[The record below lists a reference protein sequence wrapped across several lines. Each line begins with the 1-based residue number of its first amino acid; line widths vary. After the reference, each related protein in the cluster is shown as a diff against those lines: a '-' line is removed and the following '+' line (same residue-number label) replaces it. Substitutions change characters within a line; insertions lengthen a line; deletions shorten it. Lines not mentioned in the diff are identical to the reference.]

1 MKPCLPIFVLLFL
14 VVGFSEAQTPHFQQY
29 FLTRRNEPI
38 QVNKIFQARE
48 GYVWF
53 ATNRGLFRFDGKR
66 YLSFGI
72 NDSLPDLNVT
82 AIAQDSLGRIWT
94 AHASGKISFYADNR
108 FNAFN
113 PQEGLSPSPVSDLL
127 FDREN
132 VLWFSTLNDGLYYY
146 KKERLYR
153 VDEENGMPDLYVY
166 DIEQGHDGNI
176 YAGTD
181 GGLVVCDLANKS
193 IVANVINNKDGLP
206 DNIIRKIVS
215 LDANTLLLGSE
226 DEGVIK
232 INLRNTTFKPL
243 TSDLQLTSINDI
255 VVASEKAWISSAQAG
270 LTVFDLISESVKH
283 YANEN
288 GHALPIVSCLLLDS
302 ELNIW
307 AGSRNGILRTLGDE
321 LEFISTPVDDR
332 DPNVMAVA
340 MDDQGSVWF
349 STQDGLFRRKI
360 MSVGR
365 YATENILAGT
375 QYEKYRVISLHVD
388 DERYVWAGLYG
399 EGVLRINPVDKRIIH
414 LSKQLR
420 NGNVL
425 SISQGGDKTV
435 WLATLGGAEKI
446 RMTGTQPEVTH
457 YSTENGLSSDFIY
470 QVFVDSEKRAWFAT
484 DGRGVDMLDANGI
497 HHLDSGLVSKIVYGF
512 AEDASGRIW
521 VNTQDAG
528 IFFFDGEKFRDSG
541 TDSANFRETNN
552 YVLTS
557 DHAGRIV
564 AMHNSGID
572 IYDTK
577 SKSIRYLDEQS
588 GLENKIANLNSVFRD
603 RNDNLIFGTSS
614 GVVFLNYNATTPSL
628 PKIYIE
634 GISAVG
640 ERSFLDHT
648 IPLRYDQNNIIIT
661 YRGFWFQ
668 DPDDVTFEYKMDNY
682 DADWITTGDD
692 RITYSQLPPGDYV
705 FHVRS
710 TKASAIEGDTAIRF
724 TIKPPFWKTAGFLIA
739 VVLLMGVL
747 IYAYIRYRERAL
759 IEAKLLLEQK
769 VEERTLEIQRNVEEI
784 QAQNEEI
791 MAQAEEIKG
800 INENLEM
807 MVRDRT
813 AELERKN
820 KALAEYAFI
829 NAHKLRSPVASILG
843 LVNLLN
849 KAELNDEC
857 RVINRHLLNSA
868 DELDDIVRSITKA
881 IERGDR

>member
-1 MKPCLPIFVLLFL
+1 MRPLHILVFLFI
-14 VVGFSEAQTPHFQQY
+14 VGISEAQTPHFQQY
-29 FLTRRNEPI
+29 FLTRRNDPI
-38 QVNKIFQARE
+38 QVNKIFQSRE

-53 ATNRGLFRFDGKR
+53 ATSKGLFRFDGKNYR
-66 YLSFGI
+66 SFGI

-94 AHASGKISFYADNR
+94 AHGSGKITFYSGNR
-108 FNAFN
+108 FNVFK

-127 FDREN
+127 FDKNN
-132 VLWFSTLNDGLYYY
+132 VLWFSTLDDGLYYY

-153 VDEENGMPDLYVY
+153 LDEENGMPDLYVY
-166 DIEQGHDGNI
+166 DIEQGADGKI

-181 GGLVVCDLANKS
+181 GGIVVCDLADKS
-193 IVANVINNKDGLP
+193 IVGNVINNKDGLP
-206 DNIIRKIVS
+206 DNIIRKIVA
-215 LDANTLLLGSE
+215 LDENTLLVGSE

-232 INLRNTTFKPL
+232 INLRTTTFKRL
-243 TSDLQLTSINDI
+243 TSELRLTSINDI
-255 VVASEKAWISSAQAG
+255 VVVGSEKAWIASAQAG
-270 LTVFDLISESVKH
+270 LTVLDLSTEKTKH
-283 YANEN
+283 YSNEN
-288 GHALPIVSCLLLDS
+288 GHALPIVSCLMSDG
-302 ELNIW
+302 ELNVW

-321 LEFISTPVDDR
+321 LEYISTPVADR

-340 MDDQGSVWF
+340 MDDEGSVWF
-349 STQDGLFRRKI
+349 STQDGLFRRKVI
-360 MSVGR
+360 SVGS
-365 YATENILAGT
+365 YATDNLLAGT
-375 QYEKYRVISLHVD
+375 QYEKFRVISLHVD
-388 DERYVWAGLYG
+388 DEGYVWAGLYG
-399 EGVLRINPVDKRIIH
+399 EGVLRINPADKRIIH

-425 SISQGGDKTV
+425 SISKGADRAV

-446 RMTGTQPEVTH
+446 IMKGKEPEVTH

-470 QVFVDSEKRAWFAT
+470 QVFVDSENRVWFAT
-484 DGRGVDMLDANGI
+484 DGRGVDMMDTKGI
-497 HHLDSGLVSKIVYGF
+497 HHLDSGLVSKVVYGF

-528 IFFFDGEKFRDSG
+528 IFFFDGEKFRDSR
-541 TDSANFRETNN
+541 TDSTSFRETNN

-572 IYDTK
+572 IYDAKT
-577 SKSIRYLDEQS
+577 KSIRYLDEHA
-588 GLENKIANLNSVFRD
+588 GLENRIANLNSVFRD
-603 RNDNLIFGTSS
+603 NNDNLIFGTSS
-614 GVVFLNYNATTPSL
+614 GVVFLNYNAATPSL
-628 PKIYIE
+628 PKIHIE

-640 ERSFLDHT
+640 EKSFLDH
-648 IPLRYDQNNIIIT
+648 IKPLRYDQNNLIIT
-661 YRGFWFQ
+661 FRGFWFQ
-668 DPDDVTFEYKMDNY
+668 NPDDITFEYKMDNY
-682 DADWITTGDD
+682 DADWIATGDD

-710 TKASAIEGDTAIRF
+710 TKTLPAEGDTTVRF
-724 TIKPPFWKTAGFLIA
+724 TIEPPFWKTAGFLIGI
-739 VVLLMGVL
+739 VLAMGAL
-747 IYAYIRYRERAL
+747 IYAYIKYRERAL

-807 MVRDRT
+807 MVRERT

-849 KAELNDEC
+849 KSDLNDEC